1 MSRATYYDSDM
12 TGAPLLN
19 GVKGSL
25 TALLDAVLING
36 FGDKAPLGWSKP
48 FQNADNTIAVYRNH
62 LGTGRYYRVEDDASN
77 ITDGHGVARIY
88 SFESMTDYW
97 NGTLGVLSGYIGKN
111 VYCAGTSTNVNK
123 VRWKVI
129 GDNKGFYL
137 MNPIYHDGYGS
148 WYYYEYY
155 HVRYI
160 GDYIPSRME
169 DRWNSC
175 LLVDYYNST
184 TLCNQVCRNSGSL
197 HSLTNTAGQGFP
209 YAYSYEP
216 RRVSA
221 GLLTGVTLGSDNIGC
236 ASAFNT
242 SVAIRGLSGPINGS
256 HFAGRPILA
265 DSENNIRGWLPGML
279 SFNIGRNYL
288 GNASNSKLIF
298 IDGKKEIYVTCTH
311 PNDYSTESDYVQHR
325 CYCFIDAGEG
335 FRP

>member
-1 MSRATYYDSDM
+1 MSRATYYDSEM

-25 TALLDAVLING
+25 IALLDAVLING

-48 FQNADNTIAVYRNH
+48 FQNAYNTIAVYRNH

-77 ITDGHGVARIY
+77 ATDGHGVARIY

-111 VYCAGTSTNVNK
+111 VSCWATSTDVNK

-137 MNPIYHDGYGS
+137 MNPVYHDGYGN
-148 WYYYEYY
+148 WAYYEYHY
-155 HVRYI
+155 IRYI

-175 LLVDYYNST
+175 LLVDNYSGS
-184 TLCNQVCRNSGSL
+184 LVNQVCKNSGSL
-197 HSLTNTAGQGFP
+197 HSLTNMIGQGFP

-221 GLLTGVTLGSDNIGC
+221 GLLSGVTLGSNNIGC

-242 SVAIRGLSGPINGS
+242 STAIRGLSGPINGS
-256 HFAGRPILA
+256 HFAGRPILV
-265 DSENNIRGWLPGML
+265 DGENNIRGWLPGML

-288 GNASNSKLIF
+288 GNASNSKLVF
-298 IDGKKEIYVTCTH
+298 IDGKKEVRVICTH
-311 PNDYSTESDYVQHR
+311 YENYSSYDENSNYR
-325 CYCFIDAGEG
+325 CYCFIDIGEG